1 MSQLDPLAVNT
12 LRFLAVDAVEAAN
25 SGHPGLPL
33 GAAPIAHAIWDRF
46 LRHNPANPDWANRDR
61 FILSAGHGSALLYAL
76 LHLHGYDL
84 PIEEVKNFRQW
95 GSRTPGH
102 PEYGHTA
109 GVEAT
114 TGPLGQ
120 GFAMGVGMALAEKHL
135 SGLFNRDGFP
145 IVDHHTYGI
154 VSDGDLMEGISYE
167 AASLAGFLGLGKMVY
182 LYDDNDI
189 SIDGSTDITFKD
201 DIEKRFEAC
210 HWHVQRVDD
219 ANDIAA
225 LEKAIAAAKDETTQP
240 SIIIV
245 RSHIGY
251 GSPKQDTAGAHGA
264 PLGAD
269 ATRQTKEKLGW
280 PLKPAFHVP
289 DEVRAHYDER
299 KQTAAKTEAQWDDL
313 FSSYKKT
320 HPDLATQFEQM
331 MSGSLPDGWD
341 SGVPHFS
348 AGGKAVATRAASSKV
363 MNALAKT
370 VPGLIGGS
378 ADLAESNKT
387 RLNDYG
393 DFGSRDENPRNIH
406 FGIREHAMGAIVN
419 GLALHGGIRPYGA
432 TFLIFSDYVRPSI
445 RLAAL
450 MNIPSTFVFTH
461 DSIGLGED
469 GPTHQPVEQ
478 TASLR
483 AIPGLTV
490 IRPADAN
497 ETAAAWRVTLEQR
510 RPVALVLSRQN
521 LPILD
526 LTADQAKDGVARGG
540 YVLSDAEGGN
550 SALVM
555 IATGSEVQ
563 LALAAQKELTVK
575 GVAARV
581 VSMPSCELFDAQPDD
596 YRATVLPAGVPCLSI
611 EAGSTVGW
619 HRYADDVIGFDKFGA
634 SAPGGVVMEKY
645 GFTVDNVVSRALT
658 LVETFGK

>member
-12 LRFLAVDAVEAAN
+12 LRFLSVDAVEAAN

-46 LRHNPANPDWANRDR
+46 LRHNPANPNWTNRDR

-120 GFAMGVGMALAEKHL
+120 GFAMGIGMALAERYL
-135 SGLFNRDGFP
+135 AGVFNRDGFL

-154 VSDGDLMEGISYE
+154 VSDGDLMEGVSYE
-167 AASLAGFLGLGKMVY
+167 AASLAGFLGLGKIVY

-225 LEKAIAAAKDETTQP
+225 LEKAIAAAKAETTKP

-245 RSHIGY
+245 RSHIGF
-251 GSPKQDTAGAHGA
+251 GSPKEDTAGAHGA

-280 PLKPAFHVP
+280 PLEPAFHVP

-299 KQTAAKTEAQWDDL
+299 KQVAAKTEAEWNDL
-313 FSSYKKT
+313 FSSYRKK
-320 HPDLATQFEQM
+320 HPDLAAQFEQM
-331 MSGSLPDGWD
+331 MSGSLPAGWD
-341 SGVPHFS
+341 AGVPHFS
-348 AGGKAVATRAASSKV
+348 VGDKAVATRSASGKV

-393 DFGSRDENPRNIH
+393 DFGSGNANPRDVRNIH

-419 GLALHGGIRPYGA
+419 GMALHGGIRPYGA

-461 DSIGLGED
+461 DSIGMGED

-497 ETAAAWRVTLEQR
+497 ETAAAWRVILEQKG
-510 RPVALVLSRQN
+510 PVALILSRQN

-526 LTADQAKDGVARGG
+526 LTAGQAKDGVAKGG

-550 SALVM
+550 ARLIM
-555 IATGSEVQ
+555 IATGSEVS
-563 LALAAQKELTVK
+563 LALAAQKELAAK
-575 GVAARV
+575 GVAVRV

-596 YRATVLPAGVPCLSI
+596 YRDSVLPNGAPCLSI

-645 GFTVDNVVSRALT
+645 GFTVENVVSRALT
-658 LVETFGK
+658 LIE